1 MLKYILKRFAYMAFV
16 FIILSFLIFSLF
28 NLIPGDPARDQLEPF
43 RRDMTP
49 EQYQIEYQ
57 ALRQSMGLDDPH
69 LVRYGRWFFGLFNG
83 DLGYSQVYRAPVLQI
98 VTEPLKNT
106 VLINIISVILAL
118 AITLPLGIV
127 CAVKQKSKLDNVV
140 QVGTI
145 LGYSIPI
152 FIISLVFIYIFA
164 GTLGVFPVSG
174 MNTPGV
180 LWVASGGL
188 LGLLTGCIIFPFL

>member
-1 MLKYILKRFAYMAFV
+1 
-16 FIILSFLIFSLF
+16 
-28 NLIPGDPARDQLEPF
+28 
-43 RRDMTP
+43 
-49 EQYQIEYQ
+49 
-57 ALRQSMGLDDPH
+57 
-69 LVRYGRWFFGLFNG
+69 
-83 DLGYSQVYRAPVLQI
+83 
-98 VTEPLKNT
+98 
-106 VLINIISVILAL
+106 VILAL